1 MDYIRKILKWVFR
14 AMAIICFVVLAKY
27 YPILWLIIG
36 VLLIIIVVAIVVFI
50 VYVIDDSTGDR
61 YMKRKF
67 GNDFQK
73 AIDSGQLSYTK
84 AYPCV
89 PEEHYTSKRSIE
101 EKCNIE
107 IPDFEVKECRE
118 TLTDFTGDYRGCADI
133 EFLNNIDIRTI
144 QQIEDDM
151 KKSFSKWRKE
161 NEEYIC
167 NLEEPN
173 LQVSPS
179 QDVFWQ
185 LIIKKESTKG
195 KIVYGRI

>member
-1 MDYIRKILKWVFR
+1 
-14 AMAIICFVVLAKY
+14 MAIIGFVVLAMY
-27 YPILWLIIG
+27 YPILWWIVGCVLFIII
-36 VLLIIIVVAIVVFI
+36 LIIILLIYI
-50 VYVIDDSTGDR
+50 IYDSTGDE

-89 PEEHYTSKRSIE
+89 PEEHYTSKRYVE

-107 IPDFEVKECRE
+107 IPNFYVKECRE
-118 TLTDFTGDYRGCADI
+118 TLQDFTGDYRGCADI
-133 EFLNNIDIRTI
+133 EFLNNIDDSII

-151 KKSFSKWRKE
+151 RKKGSKWRKRHD
-161 NEEYIC
+161 EYIC
-167 NLEEPN
+167 DLEVPN
-173 LQVSPS
+173 LDVKPS

-185 LIIKKESTKG
+185 LIIEKESTKG
-195 KIVYGRI
+195 KIIYGRV